1 MTPNPQQVLSCDTCN
16 HAQKSDAR
24 EYPIK
29 CGISK
34 PIPMY
39 VHKYCVS
46 WFGYVGCASH
56 SSRPAPT
63 ALDPADAIPFSD
75 WVSQHDA
82 TIRKDERNQTLDEVV
97 KLSEMIE
104 SNETERWESMG
115 RPKNDG
121 YINGSHSGY
130 GHALRDMRRWID
142 KIKKAES
149 LRHEAQ
155 P

>member
-1 MTPNPQQVLSCDTCN
+1 MTPQPQQVLSCDTCN
-16 HAQKSDAR
+16 HAEKSDAR

-56 SSRPAPT
+56 SSIPAPA

-82 TIRKDERNQTLDEVV
+82 AIIAQAREDMV
-97 KLSEMIE
+97 KEL
-104 SNETERWESMG
+104 N
-115 RPKNDG
+115 
-121 YINGSHSGY
+121 
-130 GHALRDMRRWID
+130 D
-142 KIKKAES
+142 KIDSCISSCPTDARQKPKTMLKRFKQTVVES
-149 LRHEAQ
+149 LRTGAQ
-155 P
+155 Q